1 MFSMLSVLLGSTVAS
16 WGLLWFVVPVDWLQ
30 TSPTAV
36 LIVHVLPPLLL
47 SLGYYLWQRGKAARE
62 ALAARAQEEGEE
74 AERQQLREAARLQ
87 HQAALAARQAAADC
101 RWLWVHTHAGEALP
115 DWFREMPEGVYWQTS
130 SSGDEPLSSDWFDYL
145 DTPVTEALATLYR
158 DLPGAACLP
167 LLLQVVPQ
175 VSGSEYVQRVKAWQ
189 QQAWQQAW
197 PARSLPPVDC
207 RFLSGSG
214 GLADSMVS
222 CLQQDPNLPGVV
234 VLAADA
240 PLLSA
245 AEDEGDTAQQK
256 RAQGEPGAALVLAVI
271 LRTDLPVPAGM
282 AWQQG
287 AEADPYQ
294 PYWERP
300 AVVVGEAA
308 WGAVPE
314 FDQPAFLQQTLQ
326 VRLAQSSQVPL
337 PRKGMLQ
344 LTRALHPALDDA
356 LVNAGLLD
364 YAFSPDE
371 ASPEQNRLHE
381 VAWLVHNS
389 GDLDMGGMRLAAIA
403 SNLSRQGI
411 DIQPIDQASNTVREW
426 GDTGVAGSM
435 LLLATAVAQ
444 VHRLQAPVV
453 QACFE
458 ADQVSV
464 ALAYPATSK
473 ESA

>member
-47 SLGYYLWQRGKAARE
+47 TLGYYLWQRGKAARE
-62 ALAARAQEEGEE
+62 ALAAKAQEDE
-74 AERQQLREAARLQ
+74 AEAARQQQREAARLQ
-87 HQAALAARQAAADC
+87 HQAALAARQVAADC
-101 RWLWVHTHAGEALP
+101 RWLWVHTHVSEALP

-130 SSGDEPLSSDWFDYL
+130 SASDEPLSSDWLDYFDA
-145 DTPVTEALATLYR
+145 PVTEALTTLYR

-175 VSGSEYVQRVKAWQ
+175 VSGIEYMQRVKTWQ
-189 QQAWQQAW
+189 QQAWLQVW
-197 PARSLPPVDC
+197 PQRGMPPLDC
-207 RFLSGSG
+207 RFLSAGSW
-214 GLADSMVS
+214 LADSIVS
-222 CLQQDPNLPGVV
+222 SLQQDPDLPGVV

-245 AEDEGDTAQQK
+245 TAEDEDTVQQN

-271 LRTDLPVPAGM
+271 LRTDLPVPMGV

-287 AEADPYQ
+287 GESDPYQ

-300 AVVVGEAA
+300 AVVAGDAA

-314 FDQPAFLQQTLQ
+314 FDQPAFLQQPLH
-326 VRLAQSSQVPL
+326 VRLAQSSQVSL
-337 PRKGMLQ
+337 PRQGMLQ
-344 LTRALHPALDDA
+344 LIRSLHPALDDA

-364 YAFSPDE
+364 YAFAPDE
-371 ASPEQNRLHE
+371 ASNEQNRLHE

-389 GDLDMGGMRLAAIA
+389 GDLDTGGMRLAAIA

-426 GDTGVAGSM
+426 GDTGVAGSL

-464 ALAYPATSK
+464 ALAYPANSK
-473 ESA
+473 EST